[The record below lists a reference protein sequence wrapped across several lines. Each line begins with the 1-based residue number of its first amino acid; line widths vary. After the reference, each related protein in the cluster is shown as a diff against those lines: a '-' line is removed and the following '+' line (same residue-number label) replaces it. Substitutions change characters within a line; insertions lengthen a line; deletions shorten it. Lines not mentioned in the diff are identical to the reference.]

1 MTKEEAVIEAQ
12 DWLEH
17 TKNCNVYAYARI
29 IIKQLLETIEDREG
43 DEWI

>member
-1 MTKEEAVIEAQ
+1 MTNKEAIAEAR

-29 IIKQLLETIEDREG
+29 IMKQLLEVING
-43 DEWI
+43 N